1 MRFFLV
7 LTLYTLLPMQ
17 SAWAGDIALQIGG
30 HRVRAAITDTPHSR
44 ERGLMQSAPLC
55 ENCGMLFV
63 FPQAGRYS
71 FWMQDT
77 PLPLA
82 IAFIAAD
89 GSIIDIDEMQSNT
102 TLRHSAR
109 NNFLY
114 ALEMNKGWF
123 TSHAI
128 KPGDRVGGLQR
139 VPAGK

>member
-7 LTLYTLLPMQ
+7 LALYSLLPMQ

-30 HRVRAAITDTPHSR
+30 YKVRAAIADTPHSR
-44 ERGLMQSAPLC
+44 ERGLMQSTPLC
-55 ENCGMLFV
+55 EDCGMLFV

-109 NNFLY
+109 DNFLY

-123 TSHAI
+123 IGHAI
-128 KPGDRVGGLQR
+128 KPRDQVEGLQR
-139 VPAGK
+139 VQAGR